1 MKSSASTSPVTA
13 PVPSPYLLSIISR
26 RAEVGEVDL
35 DLEERTAMLSQPP
48 EQWSPK
54 IRQIV
59 AEQQIKILASRA
71 RIMGDAWAK
80 SNPI

>member
-1 MKSSASTSPVTA
+1 MKSSASTSPATA
-13 PVPSPYLLSIISR
+13 PAPSPYLLGIISAQ
-26 RAEVGEVDL
+26 AEVGEVDL
-35 DLEERTAMLSQPP
+35 NLEERTAMLSQPP

-59 AEQQIKILASRA
+59 AEQQIEILATRV

-80 SNPI
+80 SNPL